1 MRRRWSYLCLLVV
14 TLCSACDEGD
24 GPPPSAARRRTP
36 PTAAAAP
43 PPAAA
48 AALPSGVEA
57 IDAPTLLARARQPGK
72 RGLVVNL
79 WASWCGS
86 CREEIPLL
94 LKVQSAFEG
103 DGIDFAFISAD
114 ETKDFA
120 AARKLMQTLSGP
132 SPTLVIGTRAGFK
145 AALNPRWR
153 GGIPATFLF
162 DATGKLRHFW
172 EGPILEEEIAPVL
185 QGFLAGD
192 DIDGETRTAGP

>member
-1 MRRRWSYLCLLVV
+1 L
-14 TLCSACDEGD
+14 
-24 GPPPSAARRRTP
+24 
-36 PTAAAAP
+36 
-43 PPAAA
+43 PA
-48 AALPSGVEA
+48 GVEA
-57 IDAPTLLARARQPGK
+57 IDSTTLLARARQPGV
-72 RGLVVNL
+72 RGLVVNV

-94 LKVQSAFEG
+94 LKVQSAFKG
-103 DGIDFAFISAD
+103 DGIEFAFVSAD
-114 ETKDFA
+114 EKKDYE

-132 SPTLVIGTRAGFK
+132 TPTLVVGSRATFK
-145 AALNPRWR
+145 PAMNPRWR